1 VKRTVLGILAFA
13 TLAFAPPAGG
23 EDIGGWQDTKWGMT
37 PNEVQKVLNYPTS
50 AVDLARVCG
59 EKCED
64 GAALEVEDFVL
75 DGQHF
80 MVRLWF
86 TNPELRLHT
95 VSMYAKQS
103 GSGNDDGGFAKMK
116 GYLGG
121 LYDPPRLTELRHGY
135 FVVAWELGST
145 KITLYSNTTDTM
157 AVVYE
162 EISKTEG
169 RGSSSIR

>member
-1 VKRTVLGILAFA
+1 M
-13 TLAFAPPAGG
+13 P
-23 EDIGGWQDTKWGMT
+23 
-37 PNEVQKVLNYPTS
+37 PNEVQRVLNYQTS

-59 EKCED
+59 EKCDD

-80 MVRLWF
+80 LVRLWF

-103 GSGNDDGGFAKMK
+103 GSGNNDGGFAKIK

-121 LYDPPRLTELRHGY
+121 IYNAPRSTELRHGY
-135 FVVAWELGST
+135 FVVALGLGST

-162 EISKTEG
+162 ETSKIEG
-169 RGSSSIR
+169 GGSSSIR